1 MIMGNLISILP
12 QRLYEVN
19 TLLATSKQDSITF
32 EEAMLLSLFYRDFND
47 TNTIVTEATAMFRD
61 DATLL
66 MDISSS
72 LLSEAERF
80 MSLDIAGLQTVDFEE
95 NFREHLKPFETKY
108 DEARDIATGLWRE
121 YSAMSN
127 RLDFLPFDSDEY
139 MSLDKVCDRKKLEY
153 DEAHVRVNRLYDEW
167 QQERESTFC
176 VYCFK
181 PMFLTVLVERLKGIS
196 ESIISDIRR
205 MKEDTHE

>member
-1 MIMGNLISILP
+1 MMIQQIP
-12 QRLYEVN
+12 QRLQEVN
-19 TLLATSKQDSITF
+19 TLLATCKQDSITF
-32 EEAMLLSLFYRDFND
+32 EQALLLSLFYRDFND
-47 TNTIVTEATAMFRD
+47 TNSIVTEATVMFRD
-61 DATLL
+61 DAEQLNE
-66 MDISSS
+66 ISFS

-95 NFREHLKPFETKY
+95 IFKEHLKPFETKY

-127 RLDFLPFDSDEY
+127 RLDFLPLDSDEY
-139 MSLDKVCDRKKLEY
+139 MSLDKDCDRKKMEY
-153 DEAHVRVNRLYDEW
+153 DEVHARVNHLYDEW
-167 QQERESTFC
+167 KQERERTFC

-205 MKEDTHE
+205 TKEDAHE